1 MEERE
6 DKPILLYGLFDAQ
19 VKLTSLI
26 DQVRREGVHDDAI
39 EVISPVPLSDMMVVK
54 PVTIPLYA
62 FTIIAGLFGI
72 GVGIF
77 FAGGTAALYP
87 IRTGG
92 KAIVAPPVVGI
103 ISYETMMLLAII
115 TTFVAMVVKI
125 VFLYR
130 SGAQHDPAI
139 DEGAIGISVRLFPH
153 DVRRSVLRDILRQA
167 GAKEIHER

>member
-6 DKPILLYGLFDAQ
+6 DKSILLYGLFDAQ
-19 VKLTSLI
+19 VKLTPLI

-39 EVISPVPLSDMMVVK
+39 EIISPVPLSDMIVIK
-54 PVTIPLYA
+54 PIAIPLYA

-72 GVGIF
+72 GVGIL

-87 IRTGG
+87 IHTGG

-103 ISYETMMLLAII
+103 ISYETMMLIAVII
-115 TTFVAMVVKI
+115 TFIAMVTKI
-125 VFLYR
+125 VFINR
-130 SGAQHDPAI
+130 AGAQHDPAV

-153 DVRRSVLRDILRQA
+153 DVRRSVLRDLLRQA
-167 GAKEIHER
+167 GAKEISER